1 MSTPSVRLLA
11 IGALL
16 WAIIPLRSNA
26 QGLTG
31 TLIGT
36 VRDEHGGAIRGAQV
50 IVSSSALIGATGSQ
64 VTNDKGQ
71 LIFAALPPGSYTLE
85 IRYDGFVTRKET
97 GIDIRGGATIERV
110 VVLTPSPVAETV
122 TVDGAASR
130 IDARDPGFTTRFGPE
145 DLTAIPS
152 RRASMFDALRNTPGV
167 SATSPSSGTV
177 TTISAFGSGTNENQF
192 LIDGTNTTCPCNGV
206 ARSEPGVDFIQETQV
221 KALGASAEFGNVQ
234 GAVINVI
241 TRQGS
246 ERFLFDS
253 SYYAQPEIFTSQPVI
268 VKYDGGR
275 RESGYER
282 SRYRDFTSNLGGP
295 AVRNRLW
302 FFGGYQYLRDY
313 DSQPGTDPAWP
324 RTYEQNK
331 FFAKLTWRL
340 APAWQLNQSIHHEYW
355 VNPDKPGVERPIE
368 TTNRH
373 NATVPAVTYG
383 HLTHTASS
391 RTVWDVRVGRFVYS
405 QKSPPFT
412 GNRTAVHHFDALSGI
427 MSGGPPTFS
436 ELTLIRTTVKSTI
449 NHYRP
454 AWWGADHAWKAGVQI
469 ERGEHYSPLV
479 IPTGVRY
486 TDRNGAP
493 VSASFGDP
501 SNTGGVFITTGLFVT
516 DAITVGDRLTVN
528 AGLRFDHSR
537 AISQDLPGV
546 DLEGRTTD
554 TIIPGAGTLYTW
566 NILSPRLGL
575 TMKLSEDG
583 RTMLRA
589 SYGRF
594 SQGVLTGELAAFHPG
609 ASTTTTKAWVPAA
622 GDYTRVTSVVD
633 PRQMLLNQDLRAPRT
648 DEYGIGIDRELG
660 RRIQIATAY
669 VRKSG
674 AHFIGWEDVGGVYS
688 AATPRTLADGRTLL
702 VYERQ
707 NAAADQRFLLTN
719 PSGYAMTY
727 NGLVVAMEKRR
738 SAGWQ
743 AFASYT
749 LSKVTG
755 LQPGSG
761 AIASGAQVSTVAP
774 PPGPFGVTF
783 GRDPND
789 LTNARGR
796 LPNDRPHMLRVMS
809 SVDVPKTGFTLA
821 ANLQHISG
829 KPWAASAQVSLPQ
842 NTSQRILLE
851 PRGTRRLSSQ
861 TLLDMRLSRSL
872 PLGRAGRIDLLLDVL
887 NLLNE
892 DAEESIV
899 TDTQLNEAAM
909 NSTFGQPSQ
918 FVDPRRVM
926 LGLRLNLGR

>member
-1 MSTPSVRLLA
+1 MR
-11 IGALL
+11 
-16 WAIIPLRSNA
+16 
-26 QGLTG
+26 
-31 TLIGT
+31 
-36 VRDEHGGAIRGAQV
+36 
-50 IVSSSALIGATGSQ
+50 
-64 VTNDKGQ
+64 
-71 LIFAALPPGSYTLE
+71 
-85 IRYDGFVTRKET
+85 
-97 GIDIRGGATIERV
+97 
-110 VVLTPSPVAETV
+110 
-122 TVDGAASR
+122 
-130 IDARDPGFTTRFGPE
+130 
-145 DLTAIPS
+145 
-152 RRASMFDALRNTPGV
+152 
-167 SATSPSSGTV
+167 
-177 TTISAFGSGTNENQF
+177 
-192 LIDGTNTTCPCNGV
+192 
-206 ARSEPGVDFIQETQV
+206 
-221 KALGASAEFGNVQ
+221 
-234 GAVINVI
+234 
-241 TRQGS
+241 
-246 ERFLFDS
+246 
-253 SYYAQPEIFTSQPVI
+253 
-268 VKYDGGR
+268 
-275 RESGYER
+275 
-282 SRYRDFTSNLGGP
+282 
-295 AVRNRLW
+295 
-302 FFGGYQYLRDY
+302 
-313 DSQPGTDPAWP
+313 
-324 RTYEQNK
+324 
-331 FFAKLTWRL
+331 
-340 APAWQLNQSIHHEYW
+340 YW
-355 VNPDKPGVERPIE
+355 VNPDQPRVERPIE

-373 NATVPAVTYG
+373 NATVPAVTFG
-383 HLTHTASS
+383 HLTHTASE

-405 QKSPPFT
+405 QESPPIT
-412 GNRTAVHHFDALSGI
+412 GDRKAVSRVDALTGI
-427 MSGGPPTFS
+427 MSGGPPSFS
-436 ELTLIRTTVKSTI
+436 ELTLIRTTVKSTV

-486 TDRNGAP
+486 TDRNGP
-493 VSASFGDP
+493 FSATFADP

-516 DAITVGDRLTVN
+516 DAITVGDRLTIN

-537 AISQDLPGV
+537 AISQDLPAV
-546 DLEGRTTD
+546 DLEGNATD
-554 TIIPGAGTLYTW
+554 AIIPGAGTLYTW

-575 TMKLSEDG
+575 TMKLNQDG

-633 PRQMLLNQDLRAPRT
+633 RNQLLLNQDMRAPRT

-660 RRIQIATAY
+660 RRLQIATAY

-674 AHFIGWEDVGGVYS
+674 ANFIGWEDVGGVYS
-688 AATPRTLADGRTLL
+688 AATPRLLADGRTLL

-719 PSGYAMTY
+719 QSDYAMTY

-738 SAGWQ
+738 SGGWQ

-755 LQPGSG
+755 LQAGSG
-761 AIASGAQVSTVAP
+761 AIAAGAQVSTVSP
-774 PPGPFGVTF
+774 PPGPYGLTF

-809 SVDVPKTGFTLA
+809 SVDLPKTGVTLA
-821 ANLQHISG
+821 ANVQHISG

-842 NTSQRILLE
+842 STNQRILLE

-861 TLLDMRLSRSL
+861 TLLDLRVAR
-872 PLGRAGRIDLLLDVL
+872 PITIGGAGRIDLLLDVL

-899 TDTQLNEAAM
+899 TDIQVSESAKTNP
-909 NSTFGQPSQ
+909 TFGQPSV

-926 LGLRLNLGR
+926 LGIRLNLGR